1 MRQRHHKCA
10 KLWLLWLPPIVLVLA
25 SVITSCGDQETA
37 LPGDSIIINPSA
49 IEIAYPLTGACP
61 PAAGYS
67 PFIRVDP
74 NDVHADIQLITISVL
89 DANGI
94 LRRGTE
100 IEVTLSFTGSSS
112 SDEIVWLFDDDIG
125 NQDGSIQDPA
135 SPTLLQDAEL
145 VSTNL
150 DATGYV
156 TNTGQSGTKSLW
168 ILSDGNCPFV
178 TNVTVH
184 SGAVSA
190 LLEFEMNQ

>member
-1 MRQRHHKCA
+1 MRQQHHKYA

-37 LPGDSIIINPSA
+37 LPGDSVIINPT
-49 IEIAYPLTGACP
+49 EISIGYPLTGACP
-61 PAAGYS
+61 PAVGYS
-67 PFIRVDP
+67 PYIRVDP
-74 NDVHADIQLITISVL
+74 NDVHADIQLFTISVL
-89 DANGI
+89 DENDI

-145 VSTNL
+145 VSSNL
-150 DATGYV
+150 DPTGYV
-156 TNTGQSGTKSLW
+156 TNTGPSGTKTLYV
-168 ILSDGNCPFV
+168 LSDGNCAFV
-178 TNVTVH
+178 TNVIVH
-184 SGAVSA
+184 SGVVSA
-190 LLEFEMNQ
+190 QLEIEMNQ